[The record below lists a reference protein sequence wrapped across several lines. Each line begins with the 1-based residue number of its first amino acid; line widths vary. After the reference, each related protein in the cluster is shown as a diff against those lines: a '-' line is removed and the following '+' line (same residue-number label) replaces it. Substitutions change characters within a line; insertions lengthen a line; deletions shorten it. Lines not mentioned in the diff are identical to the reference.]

1 MKFWKRLNNRSRI
14 LVLLLT
20 SLVLLNTIVLV
31 TTHSLESF
39 STSFASMLND
49 RLIPSAE
56 IAQMQEYAYKN
67 RLYLEDYIFH
77 DTRKN
82 IPEEMRKNNLLLD
95 STFTAYKHSYFT
107 EEENRHVR
115 EFTAALRLYR
125 ENEQEVLGLLDK
137 NKKLPAEQHFEGSSH
152 QAFQAMI
159 NELHLLA
166 GIQLSVGRGLY
177 HHADDTI
184 RMVRLVAYISLV
196 LSLIIAAQLLK
207 VLGIRPR

>member
-31 TTHSLESF
+31 TTHSLKSF

-67 RLYLEDYIFH
+67 RLYLEDFIFH

-107 EEENRHVR
+107 EEENRHAR
-115 EFTAALRLYR
+115 EFTTALRLYR

-137 NKKLPAEQHFEGSSH
+137 GKKQAAEQHFEGSSH
-152 QAFQAMI
+152 QAFQVMI

-184 RMVRLVAYISLV
+184 RLVRLVAYISLV